1 MKTRD
6 ACRVLSALFSTL
18 LFWTPWA
25 AAQTFPAKPV
35 EIIVP
40 FTAGGSTDLGARVM
54 AEALQRK
61 WGVPVRVVNKPGGNT
76 VPAVDSVRT
85 SPPDGYTVLM
95 DGSPSSSLL
104 TVAVKNLPFDVL
116 DRSFISM
123 TFQTAMIFIVPAQSP
138 AKTLDDLVAAMKKD
152 PSKFTWG
159 SLGGTGTIDM
169 AFRQLFKAAGVDVAA
184 TRAVVSRGGS
194 EAATQVA
201 GGHVAVGAG
210 SYSSISTFVKSGNVR
225 AIAIAA
231 PERSRIAPEIQ
242 TTKEAGYPTV
252 KVVQWN
258 GFSGPPKMSQDVISR
273 WRAAVHEAL
282 REPKVIEG
290 LARTGMEPYIAD
302 GAEMQK
308 TIRSDVEELKIL
320 FGR

>member
-1 MKTRD
+1 
-6 ACRVLSALFSTL
+6 
-18 LFWTPWA
+18 
-25 AAQTFPAKPV
+25 
-35 EIIVP
+35 
-40 FTAGGSTDLGARVM
+40 
-54 AEALQRK
+54 
-61 WGVPVRVVNKPGGNT
+61 
-76 VPAVDSVRT
+76 
-85 SPPDGYTVLM
+85 
-95 DGSPSSSLL
+95 
-104 TVAVKNLPFDVL
+104 
-116 DRSFISM
+116 
-123 TFQTAMIFIVPAQSP
+123 
-138 AKTLDDLVAAMKKD
+138 
-152 PSKFTWG
+152 
-159 SLGGTGTIDM
+159 
-169 AFRQLFKAAGVDVAA
+169 
-184 TRAVVSRGGS
+184 
-194 EAATQVA
+194 
-201 GGHVAVGAG
+201 
-210 SYSSISTFVKSGNVR
+210 VKSGNVR